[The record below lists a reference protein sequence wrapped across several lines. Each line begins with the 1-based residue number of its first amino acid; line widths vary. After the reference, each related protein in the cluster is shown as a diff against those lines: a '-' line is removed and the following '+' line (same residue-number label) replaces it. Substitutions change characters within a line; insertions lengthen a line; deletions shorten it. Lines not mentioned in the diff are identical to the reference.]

1 MKVRLNRYFKLN
13 LSNML
18 ALGEPSSYWLS
29 SLSGRSFPYDHTGPQ
44 CVVSGQAEGYRDEF
58 SLARGACGQQR
69 RGEHPVLFQPAKILS
84 QAGALH
90 IVT

>member
-1 MKVRLNRYFKLN
+1 M
-13 LSNML
+13 
-18 ALGEPSSYWLS
+18 
-29 SLSGRSFPYDHTGPQ
+29 HH
-44 CVVSGQAEGYRDEF
+44 VVSGQAEGYRDEF